1 MCLIV
6 AALTSSV
13 SIFEA
18 VVSAMHD
25 LKIERKTATALSFV
39 SMMAIGV
46 FCTMSFGPLA
56 DFKICGKTIFDLL
69 DYLTSNVGMPLTALG
84 LAMIAAWVNWKE
96 TQRQLTMANPM
107 PQWLQTTI
115 RFGIGVVSPIVIV
128 AVVANSL

>member
-1 MCLIV
+1 
-6 AALTSSV
+6 
-13 SIFEA
+13 
-18 VVSAMHD
+18 AMRD
-25 LKIERKTATALSFV
+25 LKIERKTATLASFV

-56 DFKICGKTIFDLL
+56 DFKICGKTVFDLL

-115 RFGIGVVSPIVIV
+115 RFGIGVISPIVII